1 MRAPVAQGDA
11 EALGVSEDDV
21 RAHLA
26 GRSQDRESEQ
36 VGGDRDQRAR
46 ALRLRNK
53 IAKVMDRACFV
64 GCLHERAE
72 HTVAELCAAPVA
84 DDQLDSQRFGA
95 RGKNI
100 DGLRKT

>member
-1 MRAPVAQGDA
+1 
-11 EALGVSEDDV
+11 
-21 RAHLA
+21 
-26 GRSQDRESEQ
+26 
-36 VGGDRDQRAR
+36 
-46 ALRLRNK
+46 
-53 IAKVMDRACFV
+53 MDRACFV
-64 GCLHERAE
+64 GRLHERAE